1 MRQVFN
7 GSREVA
13 PQRKAAYKYVPIT
26 LKAAQPALELPEGG
40 EIHYDDGSIIQ
51 CDAGD
56 WVVEG
61 FDGQLRRIPRD
72 TFALAYEI
80 DKADTVTSRK
90 RAAQRAE
97 QYQPVEPHNDDAVPA
112 AGEMAR
118 DEQLP
123 TEPAR
128 VPSEEAA
135 DTTGDGPTTVPAEV
149 DHLADAQAK
158 LRDGKAKDLTG
169 AEKNALQQAA
179 VTAQQEAAAKL
190 AAVVEQAEEDGL
202 VSEDEAI
209 VWLDTGVPP
218 EGVTIDHDGEQYVVS
233 RPSSAAPSSLNPTGT
248 DEAEAEGA
256 PAE

>member
-13 PQRKAAYKYVPIT
+13 PQRKAAYKYVSIT
-26 LKAAQPALELPEGG
+26 LKAPQPALELPDGG

-72 TFALAYEI
+72 TFALAYEVAG
-80 DKADTVTSRK
+80 KGA
-90 RAAQRAE
+90 RAATRRAE
-97 QYQPVEPHNDDAVPA
+97 QFQPAEPHNDDAVPA
-112 AGEMAR
+112 VEDQAR

-123 TEPAR
+123 AEPAR

-135 DTTGDGPTTVPAEV
+135 DTSGEGPTTVPAEV
-149 DHLADAQAK
+149 DHLATAQAK
-158 LRDGKAKDLTG
+158 LRESRAKDLTG
-169 AEKNALQQAA
+169 QEKHALQQAA
-179 VTAQQEAAAKL
+179 VAAQQEAAAKL
-190 AAVVEQAEEDGL
+190 AAVVERAEEDGI

-209 VWLDTGVPP
+209 VWMDTGTPP
-218 EGVTIDHDGEQYVVS
+218 EGVTIDHDGEQYVVT
-233 RPSSAAPSSLNPTGT
+233 RAAAPEPETLNPTGT
-248 DEAEAEGA
+248 GEAESEGA